1 MANSA
6 FRLVDDDFDFEDLD
20 EIDDMDLN
28 KLVNPEDGSMGI
40 APVDAGTD
48 TVTQTEEANNA
59 AGVGMG
65 DTSAPLPTMSGDM
78 EGTESFFLEP
88 NPGFD
93 TSMFGDSATVPA
105 TPTPAADMGM
115 NMDGFATPQVDG
127 GVQDGILQD
136 GSLENLDGV
145 LKKSLTMEI
154 GRASCRERV

>member
-65 DTSAPLPTMSGDM
+65 DTH
-78 EGTESFFLEP
+78 
-88 NPGFD
+88 
-93 TSMFGDSATVPA
+93 
-105 TPTPAADMGM
+105 
-115 NMDGFATPQVDG
+115 
-127 GVQDGILQD
+127 
-136 GSLENLDGV
+136 
-145 LKKSLTMEI
+145 
-154 GRASCRERV
+154 

>member
-88 NPGFD
+88 NRW
-93 TSMFGDSATVPA
+93 
-105 TPTPAADMGM
+105 
-115 NMDGFATPQVDG
+115 
-127 GVQDGILQD
+127 
-136 GSLENLDGV
+136 LDR
-145 LKKSLTMEI
+145 KS
-154 GRASCRERV
+154 VV